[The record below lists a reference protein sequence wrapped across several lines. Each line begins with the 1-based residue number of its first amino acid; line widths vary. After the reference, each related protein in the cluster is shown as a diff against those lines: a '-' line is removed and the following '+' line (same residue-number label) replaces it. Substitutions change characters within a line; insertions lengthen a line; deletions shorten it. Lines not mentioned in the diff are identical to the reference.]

1 VLPQR
6 DLLERGEVGP
16 DNLRRPLDLHALADL
31 EQLSDLLLRGNDP
44 GLAQATI
51 GYGDSPVGA
60 LDQIETVT
68 GTGET

>member
-16 DNLRRPLDLHALADL
+16 DDLRRPLDLHALADL
-31 EQLSDLLLRGNDP
+31 GHLSDPPSREHGT
-44 GLAQATI
+44 GLVQATI
-51 GYGDSPVGA
+51 GYGDSPADA

-68 GTGET
+68 GTGGR